1 MLNKKPRVPAPV
13 QIPTQLSFLHGFKD
27 YLIAQTVSPHTRNAY
42 LSDLLQCSECSQVS
56 MPEWSSDD
64 VADVLLTLTKQGKSP
79 RSIAR
84 CLSALRSFF
93 KFLREQKLRS
103 DNPVALH
110 KTPKIGRALP
120 KDLSEQDVDAL
131 IQAPDIETALGLRDR
146 AMFEVLYACGLR
158 VSELLNL
165 RLDLINLK
173 QGYLRIT
180 GKGNKERLVPLGQ
193 IAVEWVEKYFK
204 VKRSSIEKQQHRLQ
218 KYGAILAG
226 LSWLPFIGELFP
238 LSLGFFKIKPF
249 SVAMFMLAGI
259 SIRYIFITNLQQI
272 FFNKYSKSYVL

>member
-1 MLNKKPRVPAPV
+1 
-13 QIPTQLSFLHGFKD
+13 
-27 YLIAQTVSPHTRNAY
+27 
-42 LSDLLQCSECSQVS
+42 
-56 MPEWSSDD
+56 
-64 VADVLLTLTKQGKSP
+64 
-79 RSIAR
+79 
-84 CLSALRSFF
+84 
-93 KFLREQKLRS
+93 
-103 DNPVALH
+103 ALH

-193 IAVEWVEKYFK
+193 IAVEWVEKY
-204 VKRSSIEKQQHRLQ
+204 
-218 KYGAILAG
+218 
-226 LSWLPFIGELFP
+226 
-238 LSLGFFKIKPF
+238 
-249 SVAMFMLAGI
+249 
-259 SIRYIFITNLQQI
+259 
-272 FFNKYSKSYVL
+272 